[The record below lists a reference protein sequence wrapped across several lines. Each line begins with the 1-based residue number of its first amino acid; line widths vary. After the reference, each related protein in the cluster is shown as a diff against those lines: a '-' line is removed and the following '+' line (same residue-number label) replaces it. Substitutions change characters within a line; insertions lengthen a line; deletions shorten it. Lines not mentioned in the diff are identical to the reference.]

1 MTREDVIARLVA
13 QFGSDIEFGASND
26 IFFPAN
32 LTVQLFMFLRDQL
45 SFPQINFVT
54 AIDRTE
60 SFEVVYSIR
69 SYTHKL
75 MLILKSRVGREA
87 PVVPSIVSV
96 YGGADWYEREVFDL
110 FGIDFQGHPDM
121 RRLMMPDDWVGYPLR
136 KDYQQADSYH
146 GMPTSRPPM
155 QEDRP

>member
-13 QFGSDIEFGASND
+13 QFGSDIEIGASND

-32 LTVQLFMFLRDQL
+32 LTVQLFKFLRDQL

-69 SYTHKL
+69 SYAHKL
-75 MLILKSRVGREA
+75 MLILKIRVGRDA
-87 PVVPSIVSV
+87 PAVPSIVSV